1 MTPLELR
8 ISEAVRSSE
17 LTYTEI
23 ARRTN
28 VERTA
33 VGKWAKTGKI
43 TVNNFVK
50 LCDSI
55 EVEPLSVLFG
65 NEYEEFSTVGLQGV
79 RHAQRLLIDKILEFT
94 KEEDDVLLSLNNIL
108 QRIPS
113 KR

>member
-8 ISEAVRSSE
+8 ISDAIRSSG

-23 ARRTN
+23 ARRTD

-50 LCDSI
+50 LCSAI
-55 EVEPLSVLFG
+55 NVSPMNVLFG
-65 NEYEEFSTVGLQGV
+65 LEYEEVSSVALQGV
-79 RHAQRLLIDKILEFT
+79 SQNQKLLIEKILTFS
-94 KEEDDVLLSLNNIL
+94 KDDDDFLGSLLIVLNRVS
-108 QRIPS
+108 R
-113 KR
+113 